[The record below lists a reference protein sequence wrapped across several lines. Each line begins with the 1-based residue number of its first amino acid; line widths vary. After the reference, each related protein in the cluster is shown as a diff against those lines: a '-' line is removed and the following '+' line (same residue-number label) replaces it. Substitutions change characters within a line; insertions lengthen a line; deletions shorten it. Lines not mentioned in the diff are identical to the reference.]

1 MPLREVSETETAAE
15 PLGGALRVELIADP
29 RRLTPEEDDRFN
41 LEIADLAARACGGP
55 EACDDPAVRE
65 GWRNYCSLPG
75 GRTRDH
81 DRVVLVWDGDRLIG
95 FNGLLVQHLEP
106 DVTLLWYRAAGTDPE
121 YQGRGGF
128 SEAFDTMLD
137 PSWVTSFGPP
147 TYWVYRTPNPVIYE
161 SVRRLW
167 SKYPAWSERLF
178 PKITPDGDALP
189 VATEEREIGIRIA
202 SSLWPDCELDPETF
216 VLKDFLG
223 KYGQDI
229 WRVPVAT
236 SSDAGVNRFF
246 ERHLR
251 PNNQDALMAFYL
263 FNE

>member
-1 MPLREVSETETAAE
+1 LIAE
-15 PLGGALRVELIADP
+15 PG
-29 RRLTPEEDDRFN
+29 RLTPERDDALN
-41 LEIADLAARACGGP
+41 AVVADLAAVACGGP

-65 GWRNYCSLPG
+65 GWRNYCIQPG

-81 DRVVLVWDGDRLIG
+81 DRVVLVWDGDRLVG
-95 FNGLLVQHLEP
+95 FNGLMVERMEP
-106 DVTLLWYRAAGTDPE
+106 DVTLLWYRAAGTDPA

-137 PSWVTSFGPP
+137 PDWVTSFGPP

-167 SKYPAWSERLF
+167 SKYPEWSQRLF
-178 PKITPDGDALP
+178 PKITADGHPQPIEPEA
-189 VATEEREIGIRIA
+189 REIGIRIA
-202 SSLWPDCELDPETF
+202 TALWPDCEFDPETF

-223 KYGQDI
+223 HYGRDI

-246 ERHLR
+246 ERYLR
-251 PNNQDALMAFYL
+251 PDNQDALLAFYL
-263 FNE
+263 FDE